1 MRYPTALRGEQAGG
15 TYDKTLGERR
25 AGKKKVL
32 GGGVPCFQ
40 GERHWQM
47 WGPRGWADEERKA
60 EWVMET
66 GARLSKPLCLQAPK
80 KG

>member
-1 MRYPTALRGEQAGG
+1 MIKPWGNAGQG
-15 TYDKTLGERR
+15 RR
-25 AGKKKVL
+25 RCW

-40 GERHWQM
+40 GERHWQR

-60 EWVMET
+60 ELVMET
-66 GARLSKPLCLQAPK
+66 GAQLSKPLCLQAPK